1 MSNNDLIS
9 KTFKPGEIIV
19 SQGEQADTAYMID
32 RGKVKVYLKDGDK
45 IVDLAEL
52 AEDEI
57 FGETAL
63 FTGASYGAYVEATEE
78 TEVTLI
84 TPEILK
90 IKMKSCDPMIRAM
103 MQMLI
108 ERLRKTNQALLES
121 ETREFIDIAFI

>member
-1 MSNNDLIS
+1 MVDITT
-9 KTFKPGEIIV
+9 KTFSAGEKIIH
-19 SQGEQADTAYMID
+19 QGQEADTAYLID
-32 RGKVKVYLKDGDK
+32 SGKVRVYLEQEGK

-52 AEDEI
+52 GPDEI

-63 FTGASYGAYVEATEE
+63 FSGAQYGAFVEAIEE

-90 IKMKSCDPMIRAM
+90 IKMQSCDPMIRAM

-108 ERLRKTNQALLES
+108 ERLNATNKALLKS
-121 ETREFIDIAFI
+121 ETREFIDVAFV